1 MSALTFLTF
10 TPLVGAA
17 LAAIVPKKHAGYIR
31 ALGFGFMLS
40 SLAWALFLAFSYRR
54 DLGGIQFSEWHAW
67 IPNLNLG
74 ITYFLGVDGLST
86 MLILL
91 AAIITPFALLA
102 AGSSLSKLNVVMMLL
117 LQSALFGTFT
127 ALNFIHW
134 FLFYEL
140 SLVPAFFLIR
150 SGGGKLASVAAF
162 RFFVYTLLGGL
173 AMLVSFL
180 AIQLATHTFDLLHLA
195 SLGQSGDLDRMLDAQ
210 FGSLG
215 FGPGGISLL
224 VFAGIFL
231 GLAVKVPVVPFHTWL
246 PDAYAEAP
254 SPVSMLLTGLMS
266 KMGLYGFLR
275 LLLPLFPARM
285 QSLATPLLWLA
296 VITIVFSAIAALAQ
310 KDIKR
315 LLAYS
320 SVNHLGYCLLAIF
333 AFAAVPHGAPNDR
346 AAAMDGVLLQIFNH
360 GLTASALFCFVAFI
374 ERRSGGLRGL
384 ADFGGLRSA
393 APVFAGLMGIAI
405 FSSLGLPGLNGFV
418 GEFLIFKG
426 TLGLGA
432 FQMLNESSGAV
443 LRAVVFSAIGLFVT
457 AVFLLNLIQKVFT
470 GPLPERW
477 AKFPDLSSGEILTV
491 APVITL
497 IFVLGI
503 YPQLLIALFNK
514 TVLFLP

>member
-1 MSALTFLTF
+1 MNALTFLTL
-10 TPLVGAA
+10 TPLLGAA
-17 LAAIVPKKHAGYIR
+17 LVAAVPSRHTGYIR

-40 SLAWALFLAFSYRR
+40 ALFSALVLAFSYNRA
-54 DLGGIQFSEWHAW
+54 LGGIQFAERHEWIHE
-67 IPNLNLG
+67 LG
-74 ITYFLGVDGLST
+74 VQYFLGVDGLSV

-91 AAIITPFALLA
+91 TAIITPFALLA
-102 AGSSLSKLNVVMMLL
+102 SGGTLTKLNVVMMLL
-117 LQSALFGTFT
+117 LETALIGTFT

-140 SLVPAFFLIR
+140 SLVPAFFMIR
-150 SGGGKLASVAAF
+150 SGGGKPAAVAAF

-173 AMLVSFL
+173 AMLVAFL
-180 AIQLATHTFDLLHLA
+180 AIQLATGTFDLVKLA
-195 SLGQSGDLDRMLDAQ
+195 AFGHAGAIDALLVAR

-215 FGPGGISLL
+215 SGGICLL

-266 KMGLYGFLR
+266 KMGVYGFLR
-275 LLLPLFPARM
+275 LLLPLFPVRM
-285 QSLATPLLWLA
+285 QELATPLLWLA
-296 VITIVFSAIAALAQ
+296 LITIVFSAVAALAQ
-310 KDIKR
+310 TDIKR

-320 SVNHLGYCLLAIF
+320 SVNHLGYCLLGIF
-333 AFAAVPHGAPNDR
+333 AFAAVPHGLPNDR
-346 AAAMDGVLLQIFNH
+346 AAAMDGVMLQIFNH
-360 GLTASALFCFVAFI
+360 GLTASALFCFVAFL

-384 ADFGGLRSA
+384 ADFGGLRTA

-426 TLGLGA
+426 TFGLVWWA
-432 FQMLNESSGAV
+432 AAV
-443 LRAVVFSAIGLFVT
+443 AVIGLFVT

-470 GPLPERW
+470 GPLSARW
-477 AKFPDLSSGEILTV
+477 AKFPDLSAGEILTV
-491 APVITL
+491 APVIAL
-497 IFVLGI
+497 LFVLGI
-503 YPQLLIALFNK
+503 FPQVLIALFNK
-514 TVLFLP
+514 TVFLP